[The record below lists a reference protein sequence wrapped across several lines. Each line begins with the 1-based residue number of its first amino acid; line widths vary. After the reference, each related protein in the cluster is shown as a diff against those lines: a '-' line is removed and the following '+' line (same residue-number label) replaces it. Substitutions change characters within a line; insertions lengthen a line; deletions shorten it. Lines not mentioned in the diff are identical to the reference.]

1 MNSVQFD
8 VVCVGHLAIDRIV
21 VGGESTTSV
30 GGAVYYGGA
39 VLAALGLNVAAV
51 TRIGRSDW
59 AWLERLED
67 VGVTVLPVEA
77 EGTSGIENIY
87 PDPGS
92 DRRVCH
98 PLGFAGTFLPEDIPD
113 LSTRLFVLGPIM
125 PDEVGIP
132 LLRAL
137 AARGP
142 LALDLQGMLRR
153 QRGQELVIDG
163 WRLADEGLPL
173 VGYLKADDVEARALT
188 GLTDIGAAAHKMAEA
203 GPAEVMVTHREGV
216 VVLAEGE
223 LHSAPFTPRSLTGR
237 TGRGD
242 TCFAAYLGRRLLG
255 DDPQR
260 ATKFAAALTTIK
272 LERHGPFR
280 DSTDDVPLE

>member
-1 MNSVQFD
+1 
-8 VVCVGHLAIDRIV
+8 
-21 VGGESTTSV
+21 
-30 GGAVYYGGA
+30 
-39 VLAALGLNVAAV
+39 
-51 TRIGRSDW
+51 
-59 AWLERLED
+59 
-67 VGVTVLPVEA
+67 VLPVEA